1 MCIGCSRG
9 CDGSNKTL
17 PTGWSSRP
25 LVACHP
31 SLPSPCVRN
40 RLLMVGKPVAPTGG
54 NNERTELWM
63 KGSTIDCGF
72 NLLGYARI
80 YG

>member
-1 MCIGCSRG
+1 MPDGGLPPGRG
-9 CDGSNKTL
+9 FVSAGT
-17 PTGWSSRP
+17 PWSSRP

-40 RLLMVGKPVAPTGG
+40 RLLMVGKPVAPTGD
-54 NNERTELWM
+54 NNERTEPWM

-80 YG
+80 Y